1 MTINER
7 ISSME
12 AELQSLKQKSEG
24 FVTKEYLRAEIAEAR
39 LKGLL
44 QGREEG
50 YKKGAFIFG
59 TIGAICTLSSLA
71 MSLIA
76 FIGR

>member
-24 FVTKEYLRAEIAEAR
+24 FVTKEYLRAEAR